1 MTILY
6 SSKEFTERRY
16 TNKYLNLAT
25 AKRAKLGGKGVTT
38 PATVKRTKLFG
49 STFLKSGIY
58 SIFMSDKKIIKINA
72 NFFSNKNKTQKVK
85 KEKITMPLIN
95 PSILKKNLINRIKAY
110 KNKEGL
116 KVKEDIITNTRTNK
130 KDDDIGAFTDEFNDS
145 INYLDILSKRKKE
158 EKIQLSKPLLQP
170 YNIQQQQQQQRQIK
184 QNIERNTLKNYNQSQ
199 TPFVQLELPE
209 ELREPFIFNNI
220 ESPVF
225 KLNIEKN
232 EDVPFGCLKNGLK
245 PTYRTWQ
252 MTKRNKDNL
261 QQQIQSQ
268 TQLQPQTQLQT
279 SLQFNNE
286 PKEVIR
292 LSEREKRLEIIKQK
306 LKTQQLILDKEK
318 ELERERERENDM
330 ESILFN
336 KLNQFG
342 PPGIPEGF
350 NEIQQNPLNDVPD
363 TNELAGI
370 VEDIKNEPKVMIKKT
385 IKRRYTLGKSNI
397 YKKVGILIKNE
408 NTRKKIIN
416 AHKELKKKPINDIK
430 QYLKDHGLIKVGS
443 NAPNDVL
450 RKIYESS
457 MLAGDVINNNKEVL
471 LHNFLKDT
479 SC

>member
-1 MTILY
+1 
-6 SSKEFTERRY
+6 
-16 TNKYLNLAT
+16 
-25 AKRAKLGGKGVTT
+25 
-38 PATVKRTKLFG
+38 
-49 STFLKSGIY
+49 
-58 SIFMSDKKIIKINA
+58 MSDKKIIKINS
-72 NFFSNKNKTQKVK
+72 NFFSNKNKTQKTK

-95 PSILKKNLINRIKAY
+95 PSILKKNLINRVKAY

-116 KVKEDIITNTRTNK
+116 VVKDNINTIHNTKNDNTDIAT
-130 KDDDIGAFTDEFNDS
+130 FTDEFNDS
-145 INYLDILSKRKKE
+145 INYLNILSKKRKE
-158 EKIQLSKPLLQP
+158 EKKLSQQTQQTQQSQQSS
-170 YNIQQQQQQQRQIK
+170 YNIPQQDHSHRQLK
-184 QNIERNTLKNYNQSQ
+184 QNIEKNTLKNYNKSQ

-220 ESPVF
+220 ESSVF
-225 KLNIEKN
+225 KLNIEKPD
-232 EDVPFGCLKNGLK
+232 DVPFGCLKNGLK

-261 QQQIQSQ
+261 QQHQSQQHIQSQ
-268 TQLQPQTQLQT
+268 IQP

-318 ELERERERENDM
+318 ELEKELEREKNNDIEN
-330 ESILFN
+330 ILFN

-342 PPGIPEGF
+342 PPGIPE
-350 NEIQQNPLNDVPD
+350 EINDITFDAINDTNNINDINNIND

-370 VEDIKNEPKVMIKKT
+370 VEDIKNEPKVIIKKT
-385 IKRRYTLGKSNI
+385 IKRRYTLGKSKI

-457 MLAGDVINNNKEVL
+457 MLTGDVINNNKEVL

-479 SC
+479 ASIF